1 MKFVSLSAA
10 VLAASLTLSTA
21 ASAQGPLPL
30 PLPAPPPPGAPVSS
44 TLFDAML
51 GIARAAQSNPSAAQN
66 ATFSYNAAIQQ
77 YNIGDFN
84 RSRQS
89 ALTALSQSMT
99 APLPQPSL
107 QPPAIPQ
114 QTYYP
119 FPLLADA
126 NQADAESYVT
136 LARRAL
142 ITCGAPNATPSASIQ
157 QEYESASKAYLSKNY
172 RAAHAGAV
180 NVVDDCAAASRAY
193 AAQQAALPQ
202 PSSTPMPL
210 ASYVPEPL
218 ATLGP
223 DPALQQGVH

>member
-10 VLAASLTLSTA
+10 ILAASLTLSTA
-21 ASAQGPLPL
+21 ASAQGPLPA

-84 RSRQS
+84 RARQS
-89 ALTALSQSMT
+89 ALTALSQTMT

-107 QPPAIPQ
+107 VPPAIPQ
-114 QTYYP
+114 PTYYQM
-119 FPLLADA
+119 PLLSDA
-126 NQADAESYVT
+126 SQADVESYVA
-136 LARRAL
+136 LARRAM
-142 ITCGAPNATPSASIQ
+142 TSCGAPNATAPAAIQ
-157 QEYESASKAYLSKNY
+157 QEYASASKALVAKNY
-172 RAAHAGAV
+172 RVARASSL
-180 NVVDDCAAASRAY
+180 NVVDDCAAATRAY
-193 AAQQAALPQ
+193 AGQQAALPQ
-202 PSSTPMPL
+202 ASNTPMPL

-223 DPALQQGVH
+223 DPALQQGVR

>member
-10 VLAASLTLSTA
+10 ILAASLTLSTA
-21 ASAQGPLPL
+21 ASAQTV

-84 RSRQS
+84 RARQS
-89 ALTALSQSMT
+89 ALTAISQTMT

-107 QPPAIPQ
+107 VPPAIPQ
-114 QTYYP
+114 PTYYQL
-119 FPLLADA
+119 PLLSDS
-126 NQADAESYVT
+126 NQADVESYVA

-142 ITCGAPNATPSASIQ
+142 TTCGAPNATASAAIR
-157 QEYESASKAYLSKNY
+157 QEYESASKALVAKNY
-172 RAAHAGAV
+172 RAARASSV
-180 NVVDDCAAASRAY
+180 NVVDDCAAATRAY
-193 AAQQAALPQ
+193 ANQQAALPQ

-210 ASYVPEPL
+210 ASYAPEPL

-223 DPALQQGVH
+223 DPALQQGVR